1 MEDKAYP
8 EIVYDFEKLL
18 DLDRYW
24 HDLYEI
30 SIATLLGH
38 VDGMSGQEIVIEDLH
53 KKPAM
58 VEALKGKKTDEV
70 EEFDIYDIPGDR
82 R

>member
-1 MEDKAYP
+1 MALTIGYHHVEDKAYP

-30 SIATLLGH
+30 SI
-38 VDGMSGQEIVIEDLH
+38 
-53 KKPAM
+53 
-58 VEALKGKKTDEV
+58 GKSK
-70 EEFDIYDIPGDR
+70 F
-82 R
+82 